1 MQSNSQTMQIL
12 NRQIEELDQKNN
24 SLHKD
29 LLLKDDEKHQLM
41 VQYRKLINE
50 RESDEKNL
58 RRALEEANHCR
69 YMIITSLD
77 LIMIEKKLG
86 TTESELEALRHDCNN
101 LKTDL
106 AYQERQN
113 SECRGSLALTERK
126 LSDCELDKQ
135 RLHRELLSVRELLNQ
150 VDREREDLK
159 SQLVRMSPGEDANDR
174 PQSWI
179 IERETLL
186 LELSEVR
193 SKVVQLEN
201 TLSDLRRKEAS
212 PKKLLGETTAETE
225 RLNSLEANLRL
236 QAAGIHDSLR
246 SSRQEGINLKVRC
259 NDCSF
264 EAGES
269 GEAKCNF

>member
-1 MQSNSQTMQIL
+1 MQSNSQTIQIL

-29 LLLKDDEKHQLM
+29 LLVKDDEKHHLM
-41 VQYRKLINE
+41 LQYRKLINE

-58 RRALEEANHCR
+58 RRALEEANHSR
-69 YMIITSLD
+69 YLIITSLD

-113 SECRGSLALTERK
+113 SECRGSLGMTERK

-135 RLHRELLSVRELLNQ
+135 RLHRELLSARELLHQ
-150 VDREREDLK
+150 VDREREGLK
-159 SQLVRMSPGEDANDR
+159 SQLLRISPGEDANDR

-201 TLSDLRRKEAS
+201 TLSEMRNEAS
-212 PKKLLGETTAETE
+212 SKKLLGETETETE
-225 RLNSLEANLRL
+225 RLNSLEATLRL
-236 QAAGIHDSLR
+236 QAAGIHDSIR
-246 SSRQEGINLKVRC
+246 SSRQEGINLKVRR
-259 NDCSF
+259 NDFSF